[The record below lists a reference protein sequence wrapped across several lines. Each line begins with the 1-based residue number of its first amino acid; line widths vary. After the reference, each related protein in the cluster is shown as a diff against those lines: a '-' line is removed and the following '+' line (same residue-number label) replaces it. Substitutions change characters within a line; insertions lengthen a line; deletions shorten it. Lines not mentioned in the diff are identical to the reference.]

1 MGWYNYNPK
10 DVVRVYEDKDF
21 IVDYN
26 KSGKMYRV
34 SVFDDD
40 HFKDEFWF
48 DAYGEK
54 ECLIRCKD
62 CRHYVS
68 YGYINNPEDLLY
80 RCKFGIFNNQRDNKD
95 SDFFCCYGEPR
106 INVMF

>member
-10 DVVRVYEDKDF
+10 DVVRIYEDRDF

-34 SVFDDD
+34 SVFEDD

-48 DAYGEK
+48 DAYEDK
-54 ECLIRCKD
+54 ELK
-62 CRHYVS
+62 RH
-68 YGYINNPEDLLY
+68 EDT
-80 RCKFGIFNNQRDNKD
+80 KND
-95 SDFFCCYGEPR
+95 
-106 INVMF
+106 